1 MARPRRLVGG
11 VAPAFLAV
19 ASALQPALRV
29 RTPALASCRSRPA
42 VARAD
47 AVSALRAG
55 GGGDDTTAAARGYD
69 CAVIGAGPAGSVVAW
84 LLAERE
90 AELDGLY
97 ALLTQPLPALPT
109 RAEREEALGEA
120 DESLSEGSEIG
131 VEDLARVNRA
141 LMSDRLLS
149 DSD

>member
-29 RTPALASCRSRPA
+29 RTPALARCRSRPA

-47 AVSALRAG
+47 AVTALRAA

-90 AELDGLY
+90 GLRVALVDANLDK
-97 ALLTQPLPALPT
+97 PWP
-109 RAEREEALGEA
+109 
-120 DESLSEGSEIG
+120 
-131 VEDLARVNRA
+131 NN
-141 LMSDRLLS
+141 
-149 DSD
+149 